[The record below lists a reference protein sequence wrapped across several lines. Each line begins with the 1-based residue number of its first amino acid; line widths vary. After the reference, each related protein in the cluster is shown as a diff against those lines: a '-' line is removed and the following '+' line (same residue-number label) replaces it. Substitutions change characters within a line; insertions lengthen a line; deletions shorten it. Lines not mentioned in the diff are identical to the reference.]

1 MEGEA
6 TEERAPWDMSLH
18 LQGPPRSKSGQEQE
32 PSDESK
38 PREKIWD
45 KSTTPP
51 PSSRG
56 DHHGANEATTERQL
70 EAVEAPRNRQEKV
83 SGPTAVP
90 RVEGKE
96 TEARASWGTSLHLQG
111 PPGRKSD
118 QEQGPPYK
126 SDPQGKILGTAHGRK
141 RGHTPALNEPEMH
154 AKPKALREFRAPAH
168 LDPPQGQEGT
178 DGDETSEG
186 VKRGPGKR
194 KSDAG
199 IQGEG
204 VARKRSGQKQEPSY
218 ESKPKEKI
226 LDRSPTPP
234 PSSKGVPTEP
244 VNP

>member
-1 MEGEA
+1 MERSLRRKMREDSRHRSPTPPPSSRGVPHGAGETT
-6 TEERAPWDMSLH
+6 TESQLEVLEAPRNQQEKTSRPTAVPKMKGEETKERAPWDMSLH

-111 PPGRKSD
+111 PPGRKS
-118 QEQGPPYK
+118 
-126 SDPQGKILGTAHGRK
+126 
-141 RGHTPALNEPEMH
+141 
-154 AKPKALREFRAPAH
+154 
-168 LDPPQGQEGT
+168 GQE
-178 DGDETSEG
+178 
-186 VKRGPGKR
+186 
-194 KSDAG
+194 
-199 IQGEG
+199 
-204 VARKRSGQKQEPSY
+204 
-218 ESKPKEKI
+218 
-226 LDRSPTPP
+226 
-234 PSSKGVPTEP
+234 
-244 VNP
+244 